1 MKTFSPAKTYAIFAN
16 PAHRKLI
23 SELESSGSKVF
34 QFTALK
40 TEKIESETA
49 AKIIGNVLEEYDWI
63 IFEDVYSVD
72 YFLEILEEQG
82 TDFYELD
89 ALRVLAY
96 GEAVADRL
104 RFVRLHADII
114 TKSRKT
120 NKVFSTLI
128 SYIGESEIAK
138 LNFFIPKALEYGS
151 GLKDKLIESQAR
163 VTELSI
169 YQMLTTDKKETAKI
183 KALIKGGAIDEFIF
197 TSPEDVLSLTG
208 YAFPEILSEF
218 LSETTASGTN
228 ETIRQTLSEN
238 DLNPTKLNNRIY
250 QK

>member
-1 MKTFSPAKTYAIFAN
+1 MKTFSPPKTYAIFAA

-23 SELESSGSKVF
+23 SELESDGSKVF
-34 QFTALK
+34 QFTPLK
-40 TEKIESETA
+40 PEKIESETA
-49 AKIIGNVLEEYDWI
+49 ARIIGNVHEKYDWI
-63 IFEDVYSVD
+63 IFKDVYTVD
-72 YFLEILEEQG
+72 YFLEILEERG
-82 TDFYELD
+82 IDFYELD

-104 RFVRLHADII
+104 RFVQLHADII

-120 NKVFSTLI
+120 NEVFSTLL

-138 LNFFIPKALEYGS
+138 LNFIIPKAFEYNS
-151 GLKDKLIESQAR
+151 ELKDKLIESQAS
-163 VTELSI
+163 VTELPI

-197 TSPEDVLSLTG
+197 TSPEDVISMTN
-208 YAFPEILSEF
+208 YVSPEILSEF

-228 ETIRQTLSEN
+228 EITRQTLSEN
-238 DLNPTKLNNRIY
+238 DLNPVKLNNRIY